1 MRRGPIELLGIIK
14 RCCFLLILGYWF
26 CSTVPVVSVGVSTDT
41 EEIYHTSHSHLRSE
55 ISANKALVESVNIG
69 ADVID
74 HTNDPKR
81 GKTID
86 DVPHDKLGHGHLHR
100 ITNTHTLI
108 AGKHYNIED
117 GIHESKDKGV
127 DSVTSPN
134 GGFKFVESVESG
146 DGGFNYEQS
155 KQISPDIT
163 GSIATKTSTLG
174 DSLNRLKKLK
184 YDTAA
189 DPAVVL
195 HSVKSIAQSQK
206 NTRDGNKEEVG
217 LALKSIVE
225 TGNPFAKTTKDIQAS
240 DAVDI
245 SALIDEN
252 SLSLDSITKQQLAQ
266 YFPAQVIDEIVEQT
280 QHADTVHRNLR
291 DWTGR
296 NVRKGTGE
304 KKGQHDEV
312 FAWSDDE
319 LTPLDDGTH
328 HGLPASLNDRGVITV
343 GDNMKRLAKLQRS
356 GLRGFD
362 GMDPA
367 EVVSEVKQVLAEHL
381 NNIIPL
387 HQHIRNNNREEAG
400 SEIKSMVDDAS
411 MLVDMS
417 IELQEEKKL
426 SSPGNSFSF
435 DDVANDQ
442 LAQFIPAE
450 LFDNLVQHTQD
461 IHDMLDETDLST
473 LSAPHSH
480 RPLKRDR
487 FEPQESGHVDSLFE
501 FIGHPTFIQSV
512 PNGKLHPNNFF
523 TDPSSVKKFLHLNRA
538 SSGSMPKL
546 GKYTNFHNNDIIM
559 SKHQLRLD
567 ALGNICA
574 HSCKLENSTCL
585 CSRLFDCVRNMTEY
599 DLAVIIAGGFID
611 TNPSSNTFGNFSVPA
626 NQLNLYNADQ
636 GVAAKLST
644 LKSKALGNSANTQNC
659 NAVLGELFSACDPDE
674 STCTNPNVQSFAV
687 STQEV
692 CDVVNSNKKLLFE
705 VIGEEFDG
713 LADKFA
719 KAPCKPL
726 SYDVCAEFLVQ
737 FDMLYLGRD
746 TGGYPLSNPM
756 LKNPS
761 NTVHDQGGNN
771 KVVFD
776 RVQFPIRYNF
786 KQHQNT
792 GVVMRVFS
800 GDSTSAGPQYFYLT
814 NPLTGKVLG
823 LSRGSCADLTRIEVQ
838 LRIYDNGNIDSQQFS
853 LTNDGRLESKACS
866 NKVLSNNWNVGG
878 IHSCRH
884 GNELVLRPIIT
895 TDADLQRWTFV
906 RDGSGIVNSRCGKWS
921 GNLAISA
928 IEDDSITKIDYTDT
942 IPVQFINPETNMA
955 IGLESGTCVNGRKV
969 KLQTENGGS
978 DQMFYLKR
986 ISDGSGEWYIES
998 KTCDGKVL
1006 EIVGIG
1012 CGTAAEVQL
1021 YSDAFLRHTMV
1032 GECKDAQNRK
1042 YHRVRTSSNYGWD
1055 GTQIGCLNFCEDLP
1069 GFDDQVAFETWSST
1083 QNWDTVYCYC
1093 MYDSGTVPSGTDL
1106 PTSATPITHHI
1117 SPGSGPVAH
1126 GSGFSHLSCFPYNND
1141 KRNHWKLE
1149 DGKLKSAK
1157 CKDMVMEIQSTS
1169 TLDGS
1174 GIVLAPDIEW
1184 GWNQAWSIKSN
1195 AARLLT
1201 GNGRPG
1207 QKWEA
1212 VLAQPAYDYAL
1223 LPGFPGRIEGC
1234 HVQVTKFQ
1242 GRVAHQ
1248 QGRYFKYN
1256 PSDWETCF
1264 GLVPSGDAGISVDVK
1279 QWRNCGDL
1287 EYTGKVRVWA
1297 PFANDH
1303 GDNAIGRIDPWRSG
1317 SCCDFQDGDML
1328 GHVDE
1333 TNPPCC
1339 HVQVTVFR
1347 GIGRVALRNG
1357 RYFKYDSTAWET
1369 CFGPGPSGNA
1379 GIVVDVSQWQNC
1391 VDLKYTGKVKVWAPG
1406 ANDHGDNAIGR
1417 IDPFNSGANDDFQ
1430 NGDMLGHVG
1439 QTKPPCCLISRENK
1453 DIAKSAMYSCDASM
1467 SLLLGSSTS
1476 VGILSNIASL
1486 VNEKGSQYMPG
1497 TCCMDV
1503 PTNSQ
1508 FFGYRYDPKLVN
1520 SAGTQMS
1527 CHHRG
1532 PWHLGISEE
1541 ACKNA
1546 GGKWYRTPCIT
1557 LQSCVENRPPRF
1569 DLEAPSG
1576 ANCQDSLRRLNTAF
1590 VSTST
1595 SLVNF
1600 TFGNSTTGCFKFCQ
1614 SLPDYPLQIGMG
1626 IEGTESSASKCVC
1639 LYDNGKTPRK
1649 TLLPEYA
1656 TRSPPIF
1663 FLTDATGKLALGL
1676 SQKMICASD
1685 EISVEFWK
1693 NEGSPRQKFQLTQ
1706 DGRIVSV
1713 ACPERVL
1720 TAAATV
1726 AGSRLVASPPYFN
1739 ALDKSCSR
1747 ICPDN
1752 STCKYKG
1759 GGVTWDWRANCNDE
1773 GFSNIMRERD
1783 SEDNSSFD
1791 NASKNACR
1799 DALNDMVS
1807 MGIDIGFDEGT
1818 FSSRTNTKPPGC
1830 SISCNKGTLTGHFN
1844 SNAWNRI
1851 NNTQTEHSEPLC
1863 QRDDYAPPINLQQLQ
1878 QWIFNNESIA
1888 NAVPPNLE
1896 ISFMTENRQNLR
1908 SFYFALENPKS
1919 HLTIGALGTSCQDG
1933 MQLVLQ
1939 KPIFGSPSQQ
1949 FYIEND
1955 KIVNVMCHHLAVS
1968 IAHPKDPC
1976 RDDEELIL
1984 FSKVWA
1990 SNWRFSHDN
1999 ETQTF
2004 ESVDCLGMFIAI
2016 DSRPSNALAAFGD
2029 ALSQHQFLSRLPKF
2043 DNRAESDTVNSTV
2056 TRPPKA
2062 GAAIILSNRAAHQY
2076 QSWVRKHE
2084 RFQYFDGPFS
2094 FVNPTSGF
2102 AIGIEDETCAHG
2114 MMLESQKDSFRN
2126 ENQQFYLGRSGSILS
2141 AKCLGLVISA
2151 DIEGSCSAFNAEKS
2165 LTLHTYMITETEM
2178 KWKLK
2183 DDGSIESVKCP
2194 GVVIGSFGPAHVAFL
2209 VDRDTEDLSQIWRR
2223 QNVRLLASSNNLIV
2237 RFAKSGYTASDL
2249 QEYIGVNG
2257 DTNCFLPNTAFNRG
2271 FEDFVTNAEIAIRNA
2286 ADEDQCE
2293 RAREELGFEP
2303 DHPFDTEVCQTF
2315 RDFMC
2320 NPFFTGLDH
2329 VTDSLAP
2336 PPRFEEVKYKEVEYE
2351 GVEYEVPDYAE
2362 DDELPFQNIESLE
2375 QLDPI
2380 DKTKHKSLLELQ
2392 KHWLNLQ
2399 HALMVSH
2406 HIFDSLTFQY
2416 ESCGDMPD
2424 SICLPVI
2431 MGQGG
2436 CVTNP
2441 LIYICKGVAFT
2452 LRFYSYMVVLGI
2464 DIAYEAVNHK
2474 YEIDT
2479 LGPDVQL
2486 LATDYAEATYTDLTA
2501 HNLWHYD
2508 ALTKINSNIKA
2519 QHQSMRQ
2526 SLQDRHFAMEMNI
2539 GQDIFDARNGLEQAI
2554 IDARNANG
2562 QGVVDAQNA
2571 ISDQHNQML
2580 RWLKRN
2586 LCLIYESSVIG
2597 GTCVTFIGPLEEGQ
2611 SNIPLELHSP
2621 EGQPALVEKLQQI
2634 QAIMSEVD
2642 GTISA
2647 MNKRVKDAVVWKMDT
2662 VERKMGGK
2670 MEEVERKIDAVEE
2683 KMGGKMDAIEK
2694 KMDAVEDSVKEMKDM
2709 ISKLMEMMG

>member
-1720 TAAATV
+1720 APAANE
-1726 AGSRLVASPPYFN
+1726 AGSRLVALSPQ
-1739 ALDKSCSR
+1739 LD
-1747 ICPDN
+1747 
-1752 STCKYKG
+1752 
-1759 GGVTWDWRANCNDE
+1759 A
-1773 GFSNIMRERD
+1773 
-1783 SEDNSSFD
+1783 SE
-1791 NASKNACR
+1791 
-1799 DALNDMVS
+1799 
-1807 MGIDIGFDEGT
+1807 
-1818 FSSRTNTKPPGC
+1818 
-1830 SISCNKGTLTGHFN
+1830 
-1844 SNAWNRI
+1844 
-1851 NNTQTEHSEPLC
+1851 TQKQN
-1863 QRDDYAPPINLQQLQ
+1863 QR
-1878 QWIFNNESIA
+1878 WIFNDESIA
-1888 NAVPPNLE
+1888 NAASPNLK
-1896 ISFMTENRQNLR
+1896 ISFMAESSQKLR
-1908 SFYFALENPKS
+1908 SFYFSLQNPKS
-1919 HLTIGALGTSCQDG
+1919 HLNIGASSTTCQSG
-1933 MQLVLQ
+1933 MKLVLQ
-1939 KPIFGSPSQQ
+1939 RPVFGNPGQQ
-1949 FYIEND
+1949 FYIED
-1955 KIVNVMCHHLAVS
+1955 HKIINLMCPRLAVS
-1968 IAHPKDPC
+1968 ISRTEDMSVDLC
-1976 RDDEELIL
+1976 GG
-1984 FSKVWA
+1984 
-1990 SNWRFSHDN
+1990 DN
-1999 ETQTF
+1999 ELVLSNNNEASTWQLSDDGESQTI
-2004 ESVDCLGMFIAI
+2004 ESTSCVGRFISI
-2016 DSRPSNALAAFGD
+2016 GHSPYSIAAAVGYITAQRR
-2029 ALSQHQFLSRLPKF
+2029 ALSELPRF
-2043 DNRAESDTVNSTV
+2043 DNNTEGDTVNNTAI
-2056 TRPPKA
+2056 RPPTA
-2062 GAAIILSNRAAHQY
+2062 GAAIILSNDISDQY
-2076 QSWVRKHE
+2076 RSWVQKHE
-2084 RFQYFDGPFS
+2084 RFQYIEGLFS
-2094 FVNPTSGF
+2094 FVNPASGS
-2102 AIGIEDETCAHG
+2102 ALAVQQGRCTHG
-2114 MMLESQKDSFRN
+2114 MLLETQRDDHRNLNQK
-2126 ENQQFYLGRSGSILS
+2126 FYLGRSGSILS
-2141 AKCLGLVISA
+2141 MKCAGLAISA
-2151 DIEGSCSAFNAEKS
+2151 DITEGGCGNVILGQSVK
-2165 LTLHTYMITETEM
+2165 LHAYMIEEKKM
-2178 KWKLK
+2178 KWRLNH
-2183 DDGSIESVKCP
+2183 DGNIESVKCP
-2194 GVVIGSFGPAHVAFL
+2194 GLVIGSTGPSHVISL
-2209 VDRDTEDLSQIWRR
+2209 IPQDTKDSSQIWRQ
-2223 QNVRLLASSNNLIV
+2223 QNVRLLESSNNLFV
-2237 RFAKSGYTASDL
+2237 RFEEPEYTVLDL
-2249 QEYIGVNG
+2249 QQYRWS
-2257 DTNCFLPNTAFNRG
+2257 DADRNCYPPNPAFNRA
-2271 FEDFVTNAEIAIRNA
+2271 FEDFIVNNKIVIKNS
-2286 ADEDQCE
+2286 ADEDQCKHV
-2293 RAREELGFEP
+2293 REELGFDP
-2303 DHPFDTEVCQTF
+2303 DFPFDTEVCRKF
-2315 RDFMC
+2315 NDFMC
-2320 NPFFTGLDH
+2320 DPFFTGVDH
-2329 VTDSLAP
+2329 VIEIFVGP
-2336 PPRFEEVKYKEVEYE
+2336 PQFDQVEYEEVEYE
-2351 GVEYEVPDYAE
+2351 KHEYEAPDYVE
-2362 DDELPFQNIESLE
+2362 DEELPFLTINNAVAPTTVIKDQEGL
-2375 QLDPI
+2375 QG
-2380 DKTKHKSLLELQ
+2380 LQ
-2392 KHWLNLQ
+2392 KAWLVLQ
-2399 HALMVSH
+2399 HALKMFQ
-2406 HIFDSLTFQY
+2406 HIFDSMSFHY
-2416 ESCGDMPD
+2416 ENCDTMPD
-2424 SICLPVI
+2424 SICVPVI

-2436 CVTNP
+2436 CITNP
-2441 LIYICKGVAFT
+2441 ATFICKGVAFT
-2452 LRFYSYMVVLGI
+2452 IRAYSYVVLVGL
-2464 DIAYEAVNHK
+2464 DIAYEAVNHEF
-2474 YEIDT
+2474 EIAT
-2479 LGPDVQL
+2479 LGPDDAIYGKEYST
-2486 LATDYAEATYTDLTA
+2486 ATHTDLQSHVDWSVKSLKNINQNILNQ
-2501 HNLWHYD
+2501 HN
-2508 ALTKINSNIKA
+2508 
-2519 QHQSMRQ
+2519 SMRQ
-2526 SLQDRHFAMEMNI
+2526 HLQKRHFAMETNI
-2539 GQDIFDARNGLEQAI
+2539 GQDIFDAQNALGQAI
-2554 IDARNANG
+2554 
-2562 QGVVDAQNA
+2562 VDAQNA
-2571 ISDQHNQML
+2571 NGQEIVDARNAMSDQHNQML
-2580 RWLKRN
+2580 TWMHDKFPQRI
-2586 LCLIYESSVIG
+2586 CQVYQASG
-2597 GTCVTFIGPLEEGQ
+2597 GDCTSFIGPLEEGQ
-2611 SNIPLELHSP
+2611 THVPMELYWP
-2621 EGQPALVEKLQQI
+2621 EGQLSLMGKLQQI
-2634 QAIMSEVD
+2634 EETLEYGVA
-2642 GTISA
+2642 
-2647 MNKRVKDAVVWKMDT
+2647 
-2662 VERKMGGK
+2662 KMGEDGGADQAKTSNAEVKATELLKGQMKVVEEKIVAK
-2670 MEEVERKIDAVEE
+2670 MNVVESKMNVFESKMNAVEGKIDAVEGKVDAVRKFDALNE
-2683 KMGGKMDAIEK
+2683 KMDVNMNVVEGKFNTLDGKIVSLEAIMVHLVEQNMK
-2694 KMDAVEDSVKEMKDM
+2694 LMQLMKHKSMGEGDLIEDAV
-2709 ISKLMEMMG
+2709 